1 MSGTGSVAVVTREPR
16 SAAHVWMPTLSRLAR
31 RALSAWAIPLALAIT
46 AFVVFSPVLWNGF
59 VEWDDQVNLTENLEY
74 RGLGTAQLRFFF
86 TTVLMGHYIPL
97 TWLTFGLDYVL
108 WGMNPMGYHLTSLI
122 IYAASTAAF
131 YVVALRLM
139 LRATRLAGNA
149 LRAAAVAATLFFA
162 LHPLRVES
170 VAWATERRD
179 VLSGFFFLLTILA
192 YLRMCDANG
201 TRRGW
206 LLTGTV
212 GLYVLALAS
221 KGSVMVLPAIL
232 ILLDIYPLRRFSRR
246 ALIEKIPFVILGL
259 AGAAVT
265 YYAQN
270 ANLYIT
276 SLERY
281 GPTARIGMTFFSLSF
296 YIEKTFLPLALS
308 PLYELPGWVHLSAWP
323 FLLRALAV
331 TAITAALVTLRR
343 RWPAGLTVWAY
354 YAIALGPVIGII
366 HSGHQLTHDRYSYL
380 PGMGLALVIGGLA
393 GVVVREAAAG
403 AFRPAIVRAIAVA
416 SVVWLAGLATL
427 TVQQIQ
433 MWHDTD
439 TLWRSALESQPDC
452 SICHGNLG
460 VYLGNRGFTDIALGH
475 FERAI
480 AIRPDKVKAYHHLG
494 YIYASK
500 GEFQKAADAYEIFL
514 KRYPTDVDA
523 MSNMG
528 ATLMNLQRYEEA
540 VEIMQRAT
548 KLRPNHVFA
557 NTNLGF
563 AIGESGRPA
572 ESLQHF
578 RRAITLKPDTPQAWF
593 GFAQFADKAGQ
604 HQTALT
610 ALGIL
615 RQLNPMMATR
625 LGPALLVS
633 W

>member
-1 MSGTGSVAVVTREPR
+1 MSRTESVVVVAQESRLT
-16 SAAHVWMPTLSRLAR
+16 AHSLMPTLSRLVSQAVGG
-31 RALSAWAIPLALAIT
+31 WMVPLALAIT
-46 AFVVFSPVLWNGF
+46 TFLVFSPAIWNGF

-74 RGLGTAQLRFFF
+74 RGLGKAQLRFFF

-108 WGMNPMGYHLTSLI
+108 WGMNPTGYHLTSLI
-122 IYAASTAAF
+122 IYAASIAAF
-131 YVVALRLM
+131 YVVALRL
-139 LRATRLAGNA
+139 LQRATVLAGHA
-149 LRAAAVAATLFFA
+149 LRVAAVAAALFFA

-170 VAWATERRD
+170 VVWATERRD
-179 VLSGFFFLLTILA
+179 VLSGLFFLLTILG
-192 YLRMCDANG
+192 YLGMCAATG
-201 TRRGW
+201 KRRRW
-206 LLTGTV
+206 LLAGAV

-246 ALIEKIPFVILGL
+246 ALIEKIPFAILGL
-259 AGAAVT
+259 AGAGLT

-270 ANLYIT
+270 ANSYIT
-276 SLERY
+276 PLERY
-281 GPTARIGMTFFSLSF
+281 PLTARIGMTFFSLSL
-296 YIEKTFLPLALS
+296 YVEKTFLPQALS
-308 PLYELPGWVHLSAWP
+308 PLYELPGRIQLFDRP

-331 TAITAALVTLRR
+331 TALTAVLVSLRR
-343 RWPAGLTVWAY
+343 RWPAGLTVWVY

-380 PGMGLALVIGGLA
+380 PGLGLALLVGGVA
-393 GVVVREAAAG
+393 GVAVREAGAG
-403 AFRPAIVRAIAVA
+403 RFRPAIAGAMAVA
-416 SVVWLAGLATL
+416 GVAWLISLATL
-427 TVQQIQ
+427 TFQQTQ
-433 MWHDTD
+433 VWRETY
-439 TLWRSALESQPDC
+439 TLWTYALDSEPDC

-475 FERAI
+475 FERAL
-480 AIRPDKVKAYHHLG
+480 AIRPDKVQAYHHLG

-514 KRYPTDVDA
+514 KRYPMDVDA
-523 MSNMG
+523 LSNMG
-528 ATLMNLQRYEEA
+528 ATLMNLGRHREA

-578 RRAITLKPDTPQAWF
+578 RRAITLKANTPQAWF
-593 GFAQFADKAGQ
+593 GLARFAYEAG
-604 HQTALT
+604 HPEAART

-615 RQLNPMMATR
+615 RQLNPILAAR
-625 LGPALLVS
+625 IGPTLLES